1 MSDFFKNISEVIKPL
16 ISTVAG
22 KVDECQNNDKVDM
35 PLFQNFATQLGMSE
49 ETYAQLE
56 DTFFDLMDVVLD
68 HAPGAVDLA
77 ASAGDKVIDIVS
89 DLIDGDN

>member
-16 ISTVAG
+16 ISTADT
-22 KVDECQNNDKVDM
+22 KVSELQENGKVDM
-35 PLFQNFATQLGMSE
+35 PLFENFATQLGMSE

-56 DTFFDLMDVVLD
+56 DTFFELMGVVLD
-68 HAPGAVDLA
+68 HAPEAIDLA